1 MINNNKEI
9 LLFLKEA
16 KERGILKGQSD
27 EILEKIEDIEKT
39 PELEIL
45 ICKLVQ
51 ALKIEY
57 FNLGSICKEIEKGE

>member
-1 MINNNKEI
+1 MINKNKEI

-16 KERGILKGQSD
+16 KERGILRGQSD
-27 EILEKIEDIEKT
+27 DILKEIEDIDKT

-51 ALKIEY
+51 ALKVEY
-57 FNLGSICKEIEKGE
+57 FNLGSICKEMEEEE